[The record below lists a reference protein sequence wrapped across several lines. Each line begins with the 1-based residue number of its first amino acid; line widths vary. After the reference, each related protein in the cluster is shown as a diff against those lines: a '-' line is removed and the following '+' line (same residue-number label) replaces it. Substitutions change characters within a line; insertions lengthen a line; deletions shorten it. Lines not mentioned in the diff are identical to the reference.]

1 MSAMRGESGFLG
13 LAVLK
18 NEVLGM
24 GAGLLSMYIT
34 ALELHMSTRL
44 RRTVEVVLVVEVEV
58 PNLEN
63 GDGGG
68 DDEEEGEV

>member
-1 MSAMRGESGFLG
+1 MSAMRGEAWFLG

-18 NEVLGM
+18 NEALGI

-34 ALELHMSTRL
+34 ALELHTSTRL
-44 RRTVEVVLVVEVEV
+44 RRTVEAVLVLVVEV

-63 GDGGG
+63 EDGG
-68 DDEEEGEV
+68 DEEEEGEV